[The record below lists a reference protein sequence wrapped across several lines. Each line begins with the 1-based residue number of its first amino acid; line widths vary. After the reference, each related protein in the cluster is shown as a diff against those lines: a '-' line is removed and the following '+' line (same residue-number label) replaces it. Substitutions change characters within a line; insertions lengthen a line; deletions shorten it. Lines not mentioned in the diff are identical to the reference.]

1 MSNVTENTLV
11 TQLVTNI
18 TESSVTSSIESKN
31 LTTTNVTTEA
41 EVITELTT
49 ELTTDVEIL
58 SNTTTQND
66 LSNVT
71 EVTLR
76 MLVPTTES
84 QLPEETI
91 NDDGLDSDIIHNGEG
106 NTTVTTDGD
115 AVVFQRKYAQEVAE
129 HSEVSIA
136 QPYYPL
142 CLLLHECFF
151 FLVFFSLFDLTS

>member
-151 FLVFFSLFDLTS
+151 FLCFFFTI